1 MNLTRNLYLLFLCGM
16 CTPAVHAAGNMTT
29 DAAVQQ
35 TVNQDA
41 DATKLKELAEFRK
54 KYKFPEPKASESE
67 LKAAQMGLKMLML
80 QRTGDYTVTG
90 ADLWGEKVMNQHL
103 RDVAKTVRAL
113 SYGVQKYGKSAKGDL
128 DLYLDYLFTHNFFLR
143 MPKLVYSNYSDV
155 RKIPTDLMSAIPVC
169 DEVRKAKMMI

>member
-41 DATKLKELAEFRK
+41 DETKLKELAEFRK

-67 LKAAQMGLKMLML
+67 LKSAQMGLKMLML

-103 RDVAKTVRAL
+103 RDVAKRYVHCHTVCRNTVNQPKVIWIYIWIICLHTIFSFVCL
-113 SYGVQKYGKSAKGDL
+113 SWYIATIVMYER
-128 DLYLDYLFTHNFFLR
+128 FL
-143 MPKLVYSNYSDV
+143 L
-155 RKIPTDLMSAIPVC
+155 I
-169 DEVRKAKMMI
+169 

>member
-41 DATKLKELAEFRK
+41 NETKLKELAEFRK

-103 RDVAKTVRAL
+103 RDVAKR
-113 SYGVQKYGKSAKGDL
+113 
-128 DLYLDYLFTHNFFLR
+128 
-143 MPKLVYSNYSDV
+143 
-155 RKIPTDLMSAIPVC
+155 
-169 DEVRKAKMMI
+169 